1 MKEFQRTE
9 RLGAELQREL
19 AAVLREEVRDPRLG
33 MITVQEIRVSRDL
46 SHAKVYF
53 TCLDDDVK
61 ATQDLLNHK
70 LAGFLRRELAH
81 RIRLRS
87 MPQLHFVFDESI
99 ERGARLSDLIDRA
112 VADDAAA
119 AAGDDAPAD

>member
-9 RLGAELQREL
+9 RLSAEIHREL
-19 AAVLREEVRDPRLG
+19 AGLLRSEVRDPRLG
-33 MITVQEIRVSRDL
+33 MVTVQEVRVSRDL

-53 TCLDDDVK
+53 TCLRGDVAETGK
-61 ATQDLLNHK
+61 LLNRK
-70 LAGFLRRELAH
+70 LAGFLRRELSH

-99 ERGARLSDLIDRA
+99 ERGERLSGLIEQA
-112 VADDAAA
+112 IAADEKHHNE
-119 AAGDDAPAD
+119 